1 MGKEAGCLIVQLFDF
16 VVVVLVLLVLPLVVL
31 TSSTVV

>member
-16 VVVVLVLLVLPLVVL
+16 VVVVLLVLPLVVL
-31 TSSTVV
+31 TSSSTVV